1 VRRPLAGPFPLAAM
15 ALVLN
20 VSLRKPGVYG
30 LNGAARPP
38 VAQDSRRAATVAAR
52 AVVALVVLASLALG
66 LSVDGGL

>member
-1 VRRPLAGPFPLAAM
+1 
-15 ALVLN
+15 